1 MSGEGRAGAERDG
14 LRPDLVVAGAGGGL
28 AGALRAAELGLRVL
42 VVEASQHY
50 AHGNNTSMST
60 AMVPGAGSRWQKE
73 AGIDDSPEIFLADVM
88 AKTKG
93 NADPAVSR
101 ALTGVGARLVAWL
114 ADYVGLPMELATD
127 IPYPGHTNFRCHTV
141 PGRSG
146 TKMLAGLI
154 AKAEA
159 DPKIDIL
166 APARLVDARP
176 SREGLAA
183 LIEFPDGA
191 QEAIECGSLLLAT
204 NGFGAN
210 RELVERYIPEIAEA
224 TYHGSAESRGDG
236 LRIGLGLGAD
246 ADCLDAYQGHAAL
259 AVPYATLLGW
269 ATMMHG
275 GILVNSEARRFG
287 NESRGYS
294 EYAAEVLAQPGGTAI
309 AIIDEYVFEKCQP
322 FDDFRATVEAGALR
336 WANNVEELA
345 ELFGLDGARLSAT
358 LAEARA
364 CSENGTEDGFGR
376 SWWPHTL
383 NGRLGGVRVTGALFH
398 TQGGLRVD
406 EHAAVLREDGTRVEH
421 LYASG
426 GAAVGMS
433 GHGASGYLAGNG
445 LLPALG
451 LAFLAAEEVARLAG
465 RVS

>member
-1 MSGEGRAGAERDG
+1 MSEEVRAEAEKDG

-28 AGALRAAELGLRVL
+28 AGALRAAELGLRVV

-93 NADPAVSR
+93 KADGSVAH
-101 ALTGVGARLVAWL
+101 ALTEVGARLVTWL

-146 TKMLAGLI
+146 AKMLAGLI

-159 DPKIDIL
+159 DSRIDIL
-166 APARLVDARP
+166 APARLVDAKP
-176 SREGLAA
+176 AVDGVAA
-183 LIEFPDGA
+183 VIEFPDGSR
-191 QEAIECGSLLLAT
+191 ETVECGALLLAT

-210 RELVERYIPEIAEA
+210 REMVERYIPEIAGA

-275 GILVNSEARRFG
+275 GILVNSKGRRFG
-287 NESRGYS
+287 DESRGYS

-309 AIIDEYVFEKCQP
+309 AIIDEYVFDKCQP

-336 WANNVEELA
+336 WADSVEELA
-345 ELFGLDGARLSAT
+345 DLFGLDAGELSAT
-358 LAEARA
+358 LADARA
-364 CSENGTEDGFGR
+364 CSEEGREDAFGR
-376 SWWPHTL
+376 NWWPHTL
-383 NGRLGGVRVTGALFH
+383 SGRLGGVRVTGALFH

-406 EHAAVLREDGTRVEH
+406 EHAAVLRHDGTRVDH

-451 LAFLAAEEVARLAG
+451 LAFLAAEDAARLAG
-465 RVS
+465 RAS

>member
-1 MSGEGRAGAERDG
+1 MSEEGMAGTGKGG

-42 VVEASQHY
+42 VVEASPHY
-50 AHGNNTSMST
+50 AHGNNTAMST
-60 AMVPGAGSRWQKE
+60 AMVPGAGSRWQTE
-73 AGIDDSPEIFLADVM
+73 AGIDDSPEIFLADVL

-93 NADPAVSR
+93 MADRAVSH
-101 ALTGVGARLVAWL
+101 ALTEVGARLVTWL

-146 TKMLAGLI
+146 AKMLAGLI
-154 AKAEA
+154 AKADA
-159 DPKIDIL
+159 DPRIDIL
-166 APARLVDARP
+166 APARLVDAQP
-176 SREGLAA
+176 ADDGLAA
-183 LIEFPDGA
+183 VIEFPDGSR
-191 QEAIECGSLLLAT
+191 ETVDCGALLLAT
-204 NGFGAN
+204 NGYGAN
-210 RELVERYIPEIAEA
+210 REMVERYIPEIAGA
-224 TYHGSAESRGDG
+224 TYHGSAESRGDA
-236 LRIGLGLGAD
+236 LRIGLGLGAQ

-275 GILVNSEARRFG
+275 GILVNNEGRRFG

-309 AIIDEYVFEKCQP
+309 AVIDDYIFDKCRP
-322 FDDFRATVEAGALR
+322 FDDFRATVEAGALK
-336 WANNVEELA
+336 WAESVEELA
-345 ELFGLDGARLSAT
+345 DLFGLDAAKLAAT
-358 LAEARA
+358 MADARA
-364 CSENGTEDGFGR
+364 SSEEGKADAFGR

-383 NGRLGGVRVTGALFH
+383 SGRLAGVRVTGALFH

-406 EHAAVLREDGTRVEH
+406 EHAAVLRQDGTRVGH

-451 LAFLAAEEVARLAG
+451 LAFLAAEDAARLA
-465 RVS
+465 RSAS